1 MKTDFGYFLEFG
13 TSNGPDIADYY
24 RAKCSSAFGD
34 DKRPCIINEAC
45 IINVI
50 YAKNE
55 DFGHYLDFGAPDGSH
70 IAYDDVTK
78 CFLTFGTGKR
88 SCHIN

>member
-13 TSNGPDIADYY
+13 TSDGLDIADYDGG
-24 RAKCSSAFGD
+24 KCFSAFGD

-50 YAKNE
+50 YAKK
-55 DFGHYLDFGAPDGSH
+55 S
-70 IAYDDVTK
+70 
-78 CFLTFGTGKR
+78 
-88 SCHIN
+88 